1 MPTRGCGSRPR
12 RFATTPPP
20 RSDGRPTPGVPSNVG
35 PSTCSSC
42 DASGSWSRSRNPLGP
57 PGARA
62 LLRSLSATPL
72 DPDAE
77 HRILVGVRRW
87 TPGSALRRP
96 PSLLSI
102 QWSSAMI
109 CRLDLS
115 SHQAAD
121 ELPRYAASS
130 SAGVMRVPEQ
140 LPCFLLSI
148 VPRCPLPAPRRG
160 GCSRG
165 QCDRPRMVEAP
176 APPRRALRLS

>member
-1 MPTRGCGSRPR
+1 
-12 RFATTPPP
+12 
-20 RSDGRPTPGVPSNVG
+20 
-35 PSTCSSC
+35 
-42 DASGSWSRSRNPLGP
+42 
-57 PGARA
+57 
-62 LLRSLSATPL
+62 
-72 DPDAE
+72 
-77 HRILVGVRRW
+77 
-87 TPGSALRRP
+87 
-96 PSLLSI
+96 
-102 QWSSAMI
+102 MI

-148 VPRCPLPAPRRG
+148 VPRCPLPAPRRR